1 MESKRTSDIV
11 RRIQKCGATDYANVA
26 PLYQSVLA
34 KEEEAQAKFLS
45 STFRLVPREPSSLMW
60 AKSG

>member
-1 MESKRTSDIV
+1 MKDIFGK
-11 RRIQKCGATDYANVA
+11 IQKCEATDYANVV

-34 KEEEAQAKFLS
+34 KQGEAQAKFLS
-45 STFRLVPREPSSLMW
+45 SRFRLVPREPSSLMW